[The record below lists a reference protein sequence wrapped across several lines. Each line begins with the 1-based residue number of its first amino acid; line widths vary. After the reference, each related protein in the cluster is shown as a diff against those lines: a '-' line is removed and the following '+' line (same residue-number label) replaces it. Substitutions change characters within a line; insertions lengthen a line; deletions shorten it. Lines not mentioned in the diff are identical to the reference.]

1 MRAVNRVTFDASTH
15 IKLAEEGEEMTEK
28 KERKSY
34 NLHLRLANSFDYK
47 QFMGVRTL
55 QHLCRCSIRESYP
68 VHCSHECIETLKPFF
83 PFI

>member
-1 MRAVNRVTFDASTH
+1 
-15 IKLAEEGEEMTEK
+15 LAEEGEEMTEK

-55 QHLCRCSIRESYP
+55 QHLCRCSIRTALF
-68 VHCSHECIETLKPFF
+68 HFF
-83 PFI
+83 IMTRVYATDSI